1 METTKYSTM
10 NVTTSVSND
19 LVSDTITE
27 PVVAGGND
35 RQFLDFDI
43 SKVQTLTLEQLAR
56 TEKENDYNG
65 NPLMGIYHFQL
76 IQQIQEMC
84 SERGYRAEIWDLFAP
99 TTKTVVLLVSAVCR
113 RRKKNSESVL

>member
-1 METTKYSTM
+1 M
-10 NVTTSVSND
+10 NVATSNNLVADSTTE
-19 LVSDTITE
+19 IE
-27 PVVAGGND
+27 VAGGND

-65 NPLMGIYHFQL
+65 NPLLGIYHFQL

-84 SERGYRAEIWDLFAP
+84 AERGYRAEIWDLFAA
-99 TTKTVVLLVSAVCR
+99 TTKTEERLV
-113 RRKKNSESVL
+113 

>member
-1 METTKYSTM
+1 METTMYSTM
-10 NVTTSVSND
+10 NVATSVSNGI
-19 LVSDTITE
+19 VSEPVTE

-56 TEKENDYNG
+56 TEKENDCNG

-76 IQQIQEMC
+76 IQQIQE
-84 SERGYRAEIWDLFAP
+84 IDI
-99 TTKTVVLLVSAVCR
+99 
-113 RRKKNSESVL
+113 N